1 MKTEIKVTLQM
12 HLKNAQILHFVGRS
26 RYPGGHPAMR

>member
-12 HLKNAQILHFVGRS
+12 HLKNAQILPEYVWDAVGILEVTLR
-26 RYPGGHPAMR
+26 